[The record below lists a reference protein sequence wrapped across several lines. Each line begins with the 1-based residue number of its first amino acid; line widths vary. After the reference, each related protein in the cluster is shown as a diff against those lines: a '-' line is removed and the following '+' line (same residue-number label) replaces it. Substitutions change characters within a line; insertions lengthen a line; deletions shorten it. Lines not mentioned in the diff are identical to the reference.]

1 MSSTQFSLAK
11 LRAATNNFST
21 DNVIGTGRSGL
32 IYKAHLSNGLTV
44 AIKNYDPDRFQGF
57 REFRAE
63 AEALGKLR
71 HPNIVKLL
79 SYQASGSVMLLVYE
93 YVERGNLHERLR
105 ESCSF
110 SWLDKFKILR
120 GVANGLA
127 YLHGLENPVIHRD
140 ITSRNVLVDSD
151 YEPRII
157 NFGLSRTIDKCHS
170 LSHVS
175 TAVAG
180 SVPYMAPEYRSGST
194 KATVKGD
201 VYSFGI
207 LMMETVLGPTRCSRY
222 FNVSAQNR
230 DSDLV
235 EWVRGIELD
244 KIISDFSGYSGYFVD
259 ALWPEYIRIALL
271 CASDNPEDRP
281 VMNEVVQML
290 NQILPHTPAS
300 SRSTG

>member
-1 MSSTQFSLAK
+1 MSSQFSVAK

-21 DNVIGTGRSGL
+21 DNVVGYGRSGL
-32 IYKAHLSNGLTV
+32 IYKANLSNGLTV

-63 AEALGKLR
+63 AEVLGKLR

-79 SYQASGSVMLLVYE
+79 SYQASGSVMLLVYDCD
-93 YVERGNLHERLR
+93 LWLR
-105 ESCSF
+105 PCK
-110 SWLDKFKILR
+110 LKIIR

-127 YLHGLENPVIHRD
+127 YLHGLEKPVIHRD

-151 YEPRII
+151 DEPRII

-207 LMMETVLGPTRCSRY
+207 LMMETVIGPTRCSQY
-222 FNVSAQNR
+222 FDVSAQNR
-230 DSDLV
+230 DFDLV
-235 EWVRGIELD
+235 EWVRGEKLA
-244 KIISDFSGYSGYFVD
+244 KIISEYFNSGYLD
-259 ALWPEYIRIALL
+259 NALWPEYIRIALL
-271 CASDNPEDRP
+271 CASENPEDRP

-290 NQILPHTPAS
+290 NQIPGQTAPPPAS
-300 SRSTG
+300 SSSTGKKKVWGFLRL